1 VRRALILL
9 VRNWP
14 LKLAA
19 LMLAILLY
27 GVLVIGQNARIFPG
41 SIPIVAANE
50 PPDAVLLTNLPNVT
64 EVRYLAANDPNL
76 RVDSSSFEATVD
88 FSGVDPLAGTVS
100 VPVTVRALDDRVRV
114 LGWSPDRVQ
123 VQIDQVVSI
132 RVPVRVN
139 EVSVPSDLDVR
150 EAVLSVEEVTV
161 RGPASIVRRV
171 DHAEARVQIDP
182 AGFDFDRDVEL
193 IPVDALGE
201 AVPSPIKVEPAEV
214 RVRIA
219 VFTNSQSRTLP
230 VAPSISGTPAP
241 GFEIAAIRVSPL
253 IVNVEGDAD
262 DLANVLRADT
272 APVSVNEATADVHAT
287 VDLALPT
294 GIVQIGE
301 GKFDVTV
308 TIRPI
313 TGTRTFSAGIALAGA
328 RDDRTYQLST
338 DRVVVTA
345 GGSVADLD
353 RLQAQTLE
361 VMADVSSLGTGSH
374 EVALVANLPA
384 GVTLLTVSPAR
395 ITVVVGVPSSSP
407 GAAQASSPPS
417 QAP

>member
-1 VRRALILL
+1 VRRALVLL

-19 LMLAILLY
+19 LIFAILLY

-50 PPDAVLLTNLPNVT
+50 PSTAYVLSNLPNVT
-64 EVRYLAANDPNL
+64 EIRYLAGNDPNI

-88 FSGVDPLAGTVS
+88 LSGIDPQAGTVS
-100 VPVTVRALDDRVRV
+100 LPVTVRAVDDRVSV

-123 VQIDQVVSI
+123 IQIDQLVSVQ
-132 RVPVRVN
+132 VPVKVK
-139 EVSVPSDLDVR
+139 EVSVPENLDVR
-150 EAVLSVEEVTV
+150 EPVLSQNQAIV

-171 DHAEARVQIDP
+171 DHVEARVQIDP

-201 AVPSPIKVEPAEV
+201 AVPSPVKVEPAEV

-230 VAPSISGTPAP
+230 VAPNIVGTPAP
-241 GFEIAAIRVSPL
+241 GFEIAAIKVSPL

-262 DLANVLRADT
+262 ELAKVLRADT
-272 APVSVNEATADVHAT
+272 APVSINGATADVHAT
-287 VDLALPT
+287 LDLALPT
-294 GIVQIGE
+294 GIVQIGD
-301 GKFDVTV
+301 GTFDVTV
-308 TIRPI
+308 TIRAI
-313 TGTRTFSAGIALAGA
+313 TGTRTFNAGIALSGA
-328 RDDRTYQLST
+328 RSDRTYQLST

-345 GGSVADLD
+345 GGSLADLD
-353 RLQAQTLE
+353 RLDAQTLE
-361 VMADVSSLGTGSH
+361 VTADVGSLAPGTH
-374 EVALVANLPA
+374 EVTLVADLPA
-384 GVTLLTVSPAR
+384 GVSLLTISPAR
-395 ITVVVGVPSSSP
+395 ITVVVGVPSLGSSP
-407 GAAQASSPPS
+407 AAEAPASQGP
-417 QAP
+417 